1 MTTKPSLRLQH
12 ANKYTIYLFK
22 IHPPASIQAASNFS
36 SFYKVLIVPNKTKAP
51 GLSAI
56 LCSVFQI
63 AKLNN
68 PDVTMIKLDFAR
80 VAMTT
85 TLNIII
91 LLDAISLHT
100 ILFGAGLGIIRLTR
114 L

>member
-1 MTTKPSLRLQH
+1 MLINILYTYLRFIRL
-12 ANKYTIYLFK
+12 
-22 IHPPASIQAASNFS
+22 PASKQHQTFS